1 MRLPLLL
8 ALLAVLLPASGTAAE
23 NTAQLRMFCLSVRVN
38 AGEMGGGLGATL
50 ALFSGNDPGA
60 PNGELWPLLDDPDFT
75 HTSAILF
82 ADPVLDLEIPG
93 ALALNVPEDTDA
105 NGDGV
110 PDFYQ
115 VAQDTSL
122 VLSDGVFAFDDDF
135 DFGPASG
142 SWSRAA
148 GQRTGSLELQL
159 NGVEFG
165 SLPPFQHTY
174 EILEYAGTLKY
185 VPGSGTITGRVDLVQ
200 VENPAATLRGPVVL
214 KITATNAFE
223 FDESNLTNQFTETV
237 RVSLGLLDM
246 DPDYAFD
253 YFGAF
258 SFLDGDPATP
268 EVDYELFLIG
278 VDDPNDAN
286 GNGIPDLTDP
296 PAGGAPPTLAIA
308 LLGANAISLSLTGE
322 AGRTYGLE
330 TRGDLG
336 AGTWGTLTNL
346 TLTNATQSLTLP
358 RGPLPSFFR
367 AVGQ

>member
-8 ALLAVLLPASGTAAE
+8 AVLAALTPLLGTAAE
-23 NTAQLRMFCLSVRVN
+23 NTAEVRLFCLSVRVHQ
-38 AGEMGGGLGATL
+38 GTTGGGLGATL
-50 ALFSGNDPGA
+50 DMFSGNDPGT
-60 PNGELWPLLDDPDFT
+60 PNGELWPLIDDPDFT
-75 HTSAILF
+75 HTTAILF
-82 ADPVLDLEIPG
+82 ADPVLNLAIPG

-115 VAQDTSL
+115 VAQASPL
-122 VLSDGVFAFDDDF
+122 VIGDGAFAFDDDF

-165 SLPPFQHTY
+165 SLPPFQHLY
-174 EILEYAGTLKY
+174 EIIEFAGTLKY
-185 VPGSGTITGRVDLVQ
+185 VPGGGTITGRVDLAQ

-223 FDESNLTNQFTETV
+223 FDESNLTNQLGQTV

-296 PAGGAPPTLAIA
+296 PAVGAPSTLAIT
-308 LLGANAISLSLTGE
+308 LLGANAISLSL
-322 AGRTYGLE
+322 
-330 TRGDLG
+330 
-336 AGTWGTLTNL
+336 
-346 TLTNATQSLTLP
+346 
-358 RGPLPSFFR
+358 
-367 AVGQ
+367 